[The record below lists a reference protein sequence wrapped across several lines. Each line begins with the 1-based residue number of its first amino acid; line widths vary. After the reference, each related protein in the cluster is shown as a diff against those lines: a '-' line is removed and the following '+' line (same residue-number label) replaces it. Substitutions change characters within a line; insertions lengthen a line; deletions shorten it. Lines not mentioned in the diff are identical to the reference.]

1 MTIYTPIDLHVLNTE
16 SYHDAN
22 STLSILM
29 APQVFIVATCVTI
42 NYDIPCKKQGLPH
55 YT

>member
-22 STLSILM
+22 
-29 APQVFIVATCVTI
+29 FIDTNGTA
-42 NYDIPCKKQGLPH
+42 GFH
-55 YT
+55 YGNLRYH